1 MTRYENHCCDCAT
14 GAYPCMGNSCP
25 NRNVEVVYCDKCG
38 CELDAEYED
47 IYEANG
53 YEDLCADCLLEIFK
67 KR

>member
-1 MTRYENHCCDCAT
+1 
-14 GAYPCMGNSCP
+14 MGNSCP